1 MCDKGQILVLR
12 DISSTKSRIRT
23 KRLNALRA
31 LKITTLTILK
41 DQVRTTSLHG
51 KVIAQ
56 LSRHPCKDTE
66 TRTARHLQCVV
77 NLTLGKSQILIICD
91 ESHT

>member
-41 DQVRTTSLHG
+41 D
-51 KVIAQ
+51 
-56 LSRHPCKDTE
+56 
-66 TRTARHLQCVV
+66 
-77 NLTLGKSQILIICD
+77 
-91 ESHT
+91 